1 MSGDATQSA
10 SRPVADGRGTEER
23 HPEDVRFGERARA
36 LADEAR
42 EARKSFDPPPPSA
55 ADQRA
60 LECARDGVGP
70 AVSLY
75 VSARTGDRQVSF
87 TGEEFELLHRAMND
101 WLAMYAR
108 CYGVDLDADFT
119 VREAAEVLLRTHDVL
134 DTAQLLTCVPERR

>member
-1 MSGDATQSA
+1 MSRDVTQSE
-10 SRPVADGRGTEER
+10 SRPVADGRGAAER
-23 HPEDVRFGERARA
+23 HPEDVRFGERARV
-36 LADEAR
+36 LAAEAR
-42 EARKSFDPPPPSA
+42 EARESFEPPPSSA
-55 ADQRA
+55 ADRRA

-101 WLAMYAR
+101 WLTMYAR

-119 VREAAEVLLRTHDVL
+119 VREAAEVLLRTHDVV